1 MPFRLAS
8 FAERGRGRG
17 EGAKTFMRVI
27 HVAPTEFG
35 SGGLFGGGERYPQEL
50 ARALARHV
58 RCELVTFGPA
68 TRRWREPSGLERR
81 MLRAVAYP
89 GHFANPLAPTLPA
102 ALLKAD
108 VIHAH
113 HPKALPSRLAV
124 LQGRAM
130 GRRVFAT
137 DHGLPGGDWRGL
149 LPRLFDAYLLV
160 SAFSARRLG
169 RLPARTRLIYGGAD
183 PQRYFPDAGIPR
195 EGVLFVGRITPHKGV
210 DRLVQAV
217 PEGVSL
223 TLAGTFGHDRGF
235 VALDFPRLLRRLGQ
249 GKDLRIVSPV
259 QDADLPLLYRR
270 AAVHVLPSVFHTC
283 YGDYE
288 PTPELLGLAVL
299 EAMASGT
306 PVVASRLGG
315 LPEVVQDGVTGFL
328 VEPGDVAELRAR
340 IRELVGDPARAAR
353 MGRAARELVLE
364 RFTWDAV
371 ARRCLDEYER
381 AARGR
386 G

>member
-1 MPFRLAS
+1 V
-8 FAERGRGRG
+8 
-17 EGAKTFMRVI
+17 RVI

-35 SGGLFGGGERYPQEL
+35 HGGLFGGGERYPLEL
-50 ARALARHV
+50 ARALARHI
-58 RCELVTFGPA
+58 RCELITFGPR

-89 GHFANPLAPTLPA
+89 GHFAHPLAPALPGTL
-102 ALLKAD
+102 LGAD

-113 HPKALPSRLAV
+113 HPKALPGRMAALT
-124 LQGRAM
+124 GRAL

-137 DHGLPGGDWRGL
+137 DHGLPGGDWGGL

-183 PQRYFPDAGIPR
+183 PERYAPGPEQRR
-195 EGVLFVGRITPHKGV
+195 EGVLFVGRLTPHKGV
-210 DRLVQAV
+210 DRLVQALPAGV
-217 PEGVSL
+217 PL

-235 VALDFPRLLRRLGQ
+235 VSRDFPRLLSRLGE
-249 GKDLRIVSPV
+249 GKDLRIISPV
-259 QDADLPLLYRR
+259 ADAELPLLYRR
-270 AAVHVLPSVFHTC
+270 AAVHVLPSVFDTC
-283 YGDYE
+283 YGDHE

-328 VEPGDVAELRAR
+328 VEPGNVPALRER
-340 IRELVGDPARAAR
+340 ILEVLGNPLLAAR
-353 MGRAARELVLE
+353 MGRAARELALE

-371 ARRCLDEYER
+371 ARRCLEEYER
-381 AARGR
+381 ALRGR
-386 G
+386 R

>member
-1 MPFRLAS
+1 V
-8 FAERGRGRG
+8 
-17 EGAKTFMRVI
+17 RVI

-58 RCELVTFGPA
+58 PCELVTFGA
-68 TRRWREPSGLERR
+68 ETRRWREPSGLERR
-81 MLRAVAYP
+81 TLRAVAYP
-89 GHFANPLAPTLPA
+89 GHFANPLAPALPA
-102 ALLKAD
+102 ALRRAD
-108 VIHAH
+108 VVHVH
-113 HPKALPSRLAV
+113 HPKALPSRIAALT
-124 LQGRAM
+124 GRAL
-130 GRRVFAT
+130 GRCTFAT
-137 DHGLPGGDWRGL
+137 DHGLPGGDWGGL

-183 PQRYFPDAGIPR
+183 PVRYAPGPAIVR
-195 EGVLFVGRITPHKGV
+195 RGVLFVGRITPHKGV

-217 PEGVSL
+217 PAGVPL

-235 VALDFPRLLRRLGQ
+235 VSRDFPRLLRRLAE
-249 GKDLRIVSPV
+249 GKDLRILSPV
-259 QDADLPLLYRR
+259 ADADLPALYRH
-270 AAVHVLPSVFHTC
+270 AAVSVLPSVFHTC
-283 YGDYE
+283 YGDHE

-306 PVVASRLGG
+306 PVIASRLGG
-315 LPEVVQDGVTGFL
+315 LPEIVQDGITGFL
-328 VEPGDVAELRAR
+328 VEPGDVRALRERIGEL
-340 IRELVGDPARAAR
+340 LGNPALADR

-371 ARRCLDEYER
+371 ARRCLEEYDR
-381 AARGR
+381 ARRRDQA
-386 G
+386 